1 MYGKEEYFLIVI
13 NTERMFIFKLEPNNE
28 DSFDISLMQKCAFSG
43 GVYLT
48 GDSDSIGESFIF
60 KNIIIS
66 NLAVFVMAAVSI

>member
-60 KNIIIS
+60 KKNY
-66 NLAVFVMAAVSI
+66 F

>member
-60 KNIIIS
+60 KKKIIS